1 MQKSTIWIT
10 GSAGRL
16 GTVLV
21 RLLKEYTDIKVIATD
36 TDLDVTDSEVVK
48 QYASL
53 CRPNVI
59 INCASLSDSAYCEEH
74 MLEAFRV
81 NTIGA
86 RNLATAARKANAKII
101 QLSTDDVFS
110 GKTSPVLTEFDVPD
124 PDSVYGRSKLA
135 GENFVRELCP
145 KHLIIRSSWVYGE
158 TSRDYFSKVVSCGKS
173 GTSFEAPIDR
183 ISSPTST
190 MDLAH
195 FILSLL
201 DKNEYG
207 VYHASCEGSCSRY
220 EYARTILELMGY
232 DTALAVPVQS
242 EQGGVVVSTLL
253 ENLMM
258 KLTGT
263 YEMPNW
269 KDALQAHVNECKKEE
284 EANG

>member
-1 MQKSTIWIT
+1 MQKNTIWIT

-16 GTVLV
+16 GRVLV
-21 RLLKEYTDIKVIATD
+21 KLLKEYTDVKVIATD

-48 QYASL
+48 QYAAL

-59 INCASLSDSAYCEEH
+59 INCASLSDSTYCEEH

-158 TSRDYFSKVVSCGKS
+158 TTRDYFSKVVRHGKA
-173 GTSFEAPIDR
+173 GTCFEAPIDR

-195 FILSLL
+195 FVISLL

-207 VYHASCEGSCSRY
+207 VYHASCEGSCTRY

-232 DTALAVPVQS
+232 DTALAVPVKS

-269 KDALQAHVNECKKEE
+269 KDALQAHVEAYKKE
-284 EANG
+284 AH

>member
-1 MQKSTIWIT
+1 MQKNTIWIT

-16 GTVLV
+16 GRVLV
-21 RLLKEYTDIKVIATD
+21 KLLKEYTDVKVIATD

-48 QYASL
+48 QYAVL

-59 INCASLSDSAYCEEH
+59 INCASLSDSTYCEEH

-158 TSRDYFSKVVSCGKS
+158 TTRDYFSKVVRHGKA

-195 FILSLL
+195 FVISLL

-207 VYHASCEGSCSRY
+207 VYHASCEGSCTRY

-232 DTALAVPVQS
+232 DTALAVPVKS

-269 KDALQAHVNECKKEE
+269 KDALQAHVEAYKKE
-284 EANG
+284 AH

>member
-1 MQKSTIWIT
+1 MQKNTIWIT

-16 GTVLV
+16 GRVLV
-21 RLLKEYTDIKVIATD
+21 KLLKEYTDVKVIATD

-48 QYASL
+48 QYAAL

-59 INCASLSDSAYCEEH
+59 INCASLSDSTYCEEH

-158 TSRDYFSKVVSCGKS
+158 TTRDYFSKVVRHGKA

-195 FILSLL
+195 FVISLL

-207 VYHASCEGSCSRY
+207 VYHASCEGSCTRY

-232 DTALAVPVQS
+232 DTALAVPVKS

-269 KDALQAHVNECKKEE
+269 KDALQAHVEAYKKE
-284 EANG
+284 AH

>member
-1 MQKSTIWIT
+1 MQKNTIWIT

-16 GTVLV
+16 GRVLV
-21 RLLKEYTDIKVIATD
+21 KLLKEYTDVKVIATD

-48 QYASL
+48 QYAVL

-59 INCASLSDSAYCEEH
+59 INCASLSDSTYCEEH

-110 GKTSPVLTEFDVPD
+110 GTTSALLTEFDVPD
-124 PDSVYGRSKLA
+124 PNSVYGRSKLA

-158 TSRDYFSKVVSCGKS
+158 TTRDYFSKVVQHGKA

-195 FILSLL
+195 FVISLL

-207 VYHASCEGSCSRY
+207 VYHASCEGSCTRY

-232 DTALAVPVQS
+232 DTALAVPVKS

-269 KDALQAHVNECKKEE
+269 KDALQAHVEAYKKE
-284 EANG
+284 AH